1 MDFSGIPNSK
11 IIATVVRFEATKVCW
26 DMTWWKQFLEGCMIP
41 GFWNRVAESTLQ
53 VGFLLRHHQ
62 TPRQSPTS
70 LQAPK
75 AENFPSEL
83 SGLSESS
90 SNLLGSDG
98 GVTWRWDFWLN
109 KALTCDTG
117 FSEFIWCQY
126 VTCNYSVHIR
136 IFKRM
141 YMWYVCMYIY
151 AQVCLH
157 MYSPHTFWIYL
168 HISDQDNDVSFNKC
182 YSCCPQ
188 GIGWRTVDCSKYRSK
203 HFFKTTMYIHIYI
216 YCWGDM
222 HGSCVRRSCLM
233 QTSMCISS
241 WLTKDSVQDNVFQ
254 QAGVSAG

>member
-1 MDFSGIPNSK
+1 
-11 IIATVVRFEATKVCW
+11 
-26 DMTWWKQFLEGCMIP
+26 MTWWKQFLEGCMIP
-41 GFWNRVAESTLQ
+41 GFWNRAAESTLQ

-126 VTCNYSVHIR
+126 VTCNYSVHIC
-136 IFKRM
+136 ICKCM
-141 YMWYVCMYIY
+141 YMWYVCVY
-151 AQVCLH
+151 
-157 MYSPHTFWIYL
+157 
-168 HISDQDNDVSFNKC
+168 
-182 YSCCPQ
+182 
-188 GIGWRTVDCSKYRSK
+188 
-203 HFFKTTMYIHIYI
+203 IYI
-216 YCWGDM
+216 YM
-222 HGSCVRRSCLM
+222 HRYVFTCIHHILFESICIF
-233 QTSMCISS
+233 QTMIMMS
-241 WLTKDSVQDNVFQ
+241 LFTSVIVVVPK
-254 QAGVSAG
+254 ALGLIVVSTGVSSLFNHYIYIYIVEVTYMVRVFVVHVLCRHLYFELAHQGFCAR